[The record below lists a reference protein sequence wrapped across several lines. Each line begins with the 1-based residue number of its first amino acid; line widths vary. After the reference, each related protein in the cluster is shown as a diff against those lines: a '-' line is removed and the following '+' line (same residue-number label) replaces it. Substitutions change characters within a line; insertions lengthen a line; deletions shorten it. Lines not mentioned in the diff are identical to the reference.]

1 MTTITNE
8 VLDELLSGV
17 TNADDLLG
25 EQGLMKE
32 LKVRLMER
40 MLGAELTE
48 HLGYEP
54 EAQPS
59 DYQSNRRNG
68 TTRKTLKGNDGALP
82 IDVPRDRDGSFEPE
96 LIKKGQT
103 RIDGMD
109 DKIIGLYAAG
119 LSTRDIRAHLEEV
132 YGLKVSADL
141 ISRVTDAVLEEVSD
155 WQNRA
160 LEPMYPIVFLDAL
173 RVKIRDAESRQ
184 VKNKAVYV
192 ALGVTPEGEREVLG
206 LWIANNE
213 GAKFWLSV
221 MNNLR
226 NRGLEDILIAVVDGL
241 KGFPEAI
248 NAAYPDTTVQTC
260 IVHLV
265 RQSLNFCVWKDR
277 KVVAFGLRKVFN
289 HVHRIR
295 EGVGLNMRIVDADLN
310 PSLLQS
316 LCQWFCRRFARVTDL
331 GFVGPAEEKHL
342 GGLGGKPSL
351 PQDVDE
357 YLSYVVGH
365 GTVDC
370 TGCGDEAGRNT
381 NVAGS
386 LNHVIR
392 VNGDAVA
399 ANTDTWG
406 VAMEVPL
413 RCSSRKHVFD
423 VHVHG
428 GENTSEF
435 VDQGDVDVA
444 LNIFN
449 DLRSLCHLD
458 FADIANIFTG
468 ELAVKLDQSL
478 THIGVCTAYYAG
490 HGTDAMGSIAG
501 VEAFGAVGNFHV
513 VANRHAQV
521 LNKRHPCLSRHA
533 WIDGGLQHHDGV
545 GAFWNRFEDGAT
557 GCLNIGQIGFEVVR
571 DGCRNGHEHDVTM
584 RDGFCC

>member
-82 IDVPRDRDGSFEPE
+82 IDVPRDRDSSFEPE

-103 RIDGMD
+103 RIDGIE

-119 LSTRDIRAHLEEV
+119 LSTRAIRAHLEEV

-277 KVVAFGLRKVFN
+277 KVVAKDLKRIYQATDDAEAEKALADFEAEWAPKYPSITPAWRRAWQEVIPFFAFPPEVRKV
-289 HVHRIR
+289 IY
-295 EGVGLNMRIVDADLN
+295 
-310 PSLLQS
+310 
-316 LCQWFCRRFARVTDL
+316 T
-331 GFVGPAEEKHL
+331 
-342 GGLGGKPSL
+342 
-351 PQDVDE
+351 
-357 YLSYVVGH
+357 
-365 GTVDC
+365 
-370 TGCGDEAGRNT
+370 T
-381 NVAGS
+381 NAIES
-386 LNHVIR
+386 LNRVIR
-392 VNGDAVA
+392 KTTKTRGSFPTDDAAMKLIYLAIRNFERKGSAVQEWVA
-399 ANTDTWG
+399 ARNQF
-406 VAMEVPL
+406 AILYPE
-413 RCSSRKHVFD
+413 R
-423 VHVHG
+423 
-428 GENTSEF
+428 
-435 VDQGDVDVA
+435 
-444 LNIFN
+444 FN
-449 DLRSLCHLD
+449 
-458 FADIANIFTG
+458 
-468 ELAVKLDQSL
+468 K
-478 THIGVCTAYYAG
+478 
-490 HGTDAMGSIAG
+490 
-501 VEAFGAVGNFHV
+501 
-513 VANRHAQV
+513 
-521 LNKRHPCLSRHA
+521 
-533 WIDGGLQHHDGV
+533 
-545 GAFWNRFEDGAT
+545 
-557 GCLNIGQIGFEVVR
+557 
-571 DGCRNGHEHDVTM
+571 
-584 RDGFCC
+584 